1 YKDNYVRF
9 HEDISGKNINFL
21 IGSGTSF
28 PFIKT
33 LSLGRN
39 KPSLEELLT
48 NGNIKINA
56 KYLVFYYYYHN
67 WIVKMFMENE
77 ETSEYRQVFQ
87 NYEKFIKNGLN
98 ILRTEGYQNP
108 KRMNIFT
115 TNYDLFF
122 ENVFDSLVLENPLN
136 FFNDGSRGF
145 IDKYINIENYHLN
158 VAHSG
163 VQDNYKKEIPSFNLV
178 KLHGSVSWQNTLQG
192 IKVEYN
198 EESILEKHQD
208 LKIYI
213 DKIEEIINNQNS
225 EEEMINS
232 INMLSE
238 EINEQALLDFYAEYK
253 KLAIINPT
261 KYKFSQTVFEQHYY
275 QMLRFL
281 SYELERKNT
290 ILIVVGFSF
299 ADEHIKEIVGRSLS
313 NPYLKIYIVC
323 YDLHQRYKIEK
334 LFSGFIDNKIE
345 ILPKIEAV
353 FVSISDLEDMSIM
366 FENSDQEQIK
376 EYKLDPIE
384 DYRIYKLP
392 LWDKYNILSGSED
405 EEDVEIIAKNI
416 NAFEI
421 SNYYIEDNEEE
432 KHFFEVSYLKG
443 DICYLNS
450 LIGFE
455 MSDSD
460 GEQDE

>member
-1 YKDNYVRF
+1 YVRF

-323 YDLHQRYKIEK
+323 YDLHQRY
-334 LFSGFIDNKIE
+334 
-345 ILPKIEAV
+345 
-353 FVSISDLEDMSIM
+353 
-366 FENSDQEQIK
+366 
-376 EYKLDPIE
+376 
-384 DYRIYKLP
+384 
-392 LWDKYNILSGSED
+392 
-405 EEDVEIIAKNI
+405 
-416 NAFEI
+416 
-421 SNYYIEDNEEE
+421 
-432 KHFFEVSYLKG
+432 
-443 DICYLNS
+443 
-450 LIGFE
+450 
-455 MSDSD
+455 
-460 GEQDE
+460 

>member
-1 YKDNYVRF
+1 MYKDNYVKF

-48 NGNIKINA
+48 NENIKINA

-77 ETSEYRQVFQ
+77 ETPEYRQVFE

-158 VAHSG
+158 VSHSG

-192 IKVEYN
+192 IKVEYS
-198 EESILEKHQD
+198 EESILEKYQD
-208 LKIYI
+208 LK
-213 DKIEEIINNQNS
+213 
-225 EEEMINS
+225 
-232 INMLSE
+232 
-238 EINEQALLDFYAEYK
+238 
-253 KLAIINPT
+253 
-261 KYKFSQTVFEQHYY
+261 
-275 QMLRFL
+275 
-281 SYELERKNT
+281 
-290 ILIVVGFSF
+290 
-299 ADEHIKEIVGRSLS
+299 
-313 NPYLKIYIVC
+313 
-323 YDLHQRYKIEK
+323 
-334 LFSGFIDNKIE
+334 
-345 ILPKIEAV
+345 
-353 FVSISDLEDMSIM
+353 
-366 FENSDQEQIK
+366 
-376 EYKLDPIE
+376 
-384 DYRIYKLP
+384 
-392 LWDKYNILSGSED
+392 
-405 EEDVEIIAKNI
+405 
-416 NAFEI
+416 
-421 SNYYIEDNEEE
+421 
-432 KHFFEVSYLKG
+432 
-443 DICYLNS
+443 
-450 LIGFE
+450 
-455 MSDSD
+455 
-460 GEQDE
+460 